1 MKKSIKYSKI
11 LTIVC
16 IVVSFCFGIK
26 TEAAEKTGT
35 RIHFISLN
43 GVTDAILLE
52 SDGHFGMV
60 DSGEDW
66 DYPNSEQYPLREGI
80 TINEGY
86 EQQVIHYL
94 RTMGVKK
101 LDFYIATHSHSDHI
115 GSGDEILNH
124 FPVDRL
130 YIDRYDDSYMLDSHG
145 KDPQDPYYYPQANEN
160 YLWDNQYVYDCLIKA
175 ANDNN
180 VKIITDLDL
189 DENAQYRRFQ
199 MGQMD
204 ISIMNYE
211 RERDANGNIIPVQS
225 ENDNAL
231 VVKVNAYGKNALLTS
246 DIDPKNGD
254 TKKVAD
260 QLVEELWNDEGLKE
274 KEAKKIEK
282 KNYDFEY
289 NMSSN
294 YEEYNVFVPDE
305 RQIEENIED
314 ESQPNL
320 GKKIQI
326 DLMKMVHHGVD
337 YNNTTYFLTSLNP
350 KTVVITGPQSFFNDR
365 MKQCLSGTKVYST
378 MTDSAAIVAEFSK
391 SGIDTKYNKII
402 SGTEEIDGE
411 TYWFDENGRSIT
423 GWKYFDNA
431 WHYYN
436 EKGILE
442 TGWQTI
448 NGSLYYMNSAG
459 IMLTGWQ
466 YIDGMWYYF
475 HWSGPMQTGWQ
486 YINNTW
492 YFMNVTGAMQTGW
505 QLVGGNWFYMDGLG
519 AMQTGWQYIGGNWYY
534 MDGSGAMKTGWQY
547 IGGNWY
553 YMDSSGVMKTGW
565 QYIGGNWYYMD
576 GSGAMKTG
584 WQYLSNTW
592 YYCENSGRMVSD
604 SWYWVG
610 NYCYYFKDS
619 GRMAANTWIGD
630 WYVDGSGAWIP
641 GMTKPKN
648 EWIYQSGRWWYR
660 HADGSYT
667 RDGWER
673 IGNTQYYFDGSGWM
687 ITGWK
692 YSEGIWYYM
701 NDSGAMISNCWYW
714 IGTNCY
720 YFNENGEMAAD
731 AWIGDW
737 YVDGS
742 GAWIPE
748 KVYNK

>member
-1 MKKSIKYSKI
+1 
-11 LTIVC
+11 
-16 IVVSFCFGIK
+16 
-26 TEAAEKTGT
+26 
-35 RIHFISLN
+35 
-43 GVTDAILLE
+43 
-52 SDGHFGMV
+52 
-60 DSGEDW
+60 
-66 DYPNSEQYPLREGI
+66 
-80 TINEGY
+80 
-86 EQQVIHYL
+86 
-94 RTMGVKK
+94 
-101 LDFYIATHSHSDHI
+101 
-115 GSGDEILNH
+115 
-124 FPVDRL
+124 
-130 YIDRYDDSYMLDSHG
+130 
-145 KDPQDPYYYPQANEN
+145 
-160 YLWDNQYVYDCLIKA
+160 
-175 ANDNN
+175 
-180 VKIITDLDL
+180 
-189 DENAQYRRFQ
+189 
-199 MGQMD
+199 
-204 ISIMNYE
+204 
-211 RERDANGNIIPVQS
+211 
-225 ENDNAL
+225 
-231 VVKVNAYGKNALLTS
+231 
-246 DIDPKNGD
+246 
-254 TKKVAD
+254 
-260 QLVEELWNDEGLKE
+260 
-274 KEAKKIEK
+274 
-282 KNYDFEY
+282 
-289 NMSSN
+289 MSSN

-305 RQIEENIED
+305 RQVEENIED

-350 KTVVITGPQSFFNDR
+350 KTVVITGPQSFFNNR

-448 NGSLYYMNSAG
+448 NGSLYYMNPAG

-466 YIDGMWYYF
+466 YIDGIWYYF

-486 YINNTW
+486 YINSAW
-492 YFMNVTGAMQTGW
+492 YLLDATGAMQTGW
-505 QLVGGNWFYMDGLG
+505 QLVGGNWFYMEGSG
-519 AMQTGWQYIGGNWYY
+519 AMATGWRYIAGSWYY
-534 MDGSGAMKTGWQY
+534 MDDSGARV
-547 IGGNWY
+547 N
-553 YMDSSGVMKTGW
+553 
-565 QYIGGNWYYMD
+565 N
-576 GSGAMKTG
+576 
-584 WQYLSNTW
+584 
-592 YYCENSGRMVSD
+592 C
-604 SWYWVG
+604 WYWVG
-610 NYCYYFKDS
+610 TNCYYFNEN
-619 GRMAANTWIGD
+619 GEMVANTWIGD

-641 GMTKPKN
+641 GKIKPKN

-748 KVYNK
+748 KVYDK

>member
-16 IVVSFCFGIK
+16 IVISFCFVMK

-43 GVTDAILLE
+43 GATDAILLE

-80 TINEGY
+80 TTNEGY

-115 GSGDEILNH
+115 GSGDEIMNH

-130 YIDRYDDSYMLDSHG
+130 YINRYDDSYMLDSHG

-305 RQIEENIED
+305 RQVEENIED

-326 DLMKMVHHGVD
+326 DLMKMVHHG
-337 YNNTTYFLTSLNP
+337 
-350 KTVVITGPQSFFNDR
+350 
-365 MKQCLSGTKVYST
+365 
-378 MTDSAAIVAEFSK
+378 
-391 SGIDTKYNKII
+391 
-402 SGTEEIDGE
+402 
-411 TYWFDENGRSIT
+411 
-423 GWKYFDNA
+423 
-431 WHYYN
+431 
-436 EKGILE
+436 
-442 TGWQTI
+442 
-448 NGSLYYMNSAG
+448 
-459 IMLTGWQ
+459 
-466 YIDGMWYYF
+466 
-475 HWSGPMQTGWQ
+475 
-486 YINNTW
+486 
-492 YFMNVTGAMQTGW
+492 
-505 QLVGGNWFYMDGLG
+505 GGL
-519 AMQTGWQYIGGNWYY
+519 
-534 MDGSGAMKTGWQY
+534 
-547 IGGNWY
+547 
-553 YMDSSGVMKTGW
+553 
-565 QYIGGNWYYMD
+565 
-576 GSGAMKTG
+576 
-584 WQYLSNTW
+584 
-592 YYCENSGRMVSD
+592 
-604 SWYWVG
+604 
-610 NYCYYFKDS
+610 
-619 GRMAANTWIGD
+619 
-630 WYVDGSGAWIP
+630 
-641 GMTKPKN
+641 
-648 EWIYQSGRWWYR
+648 
-660 HADGSYT
+660 
-667 RDGWER
+667 
-673 IGNTQYYFDGSGWM
+673 
-687 ITGWK
+687 
-692 YSEGIWYYM
+692 
-701 NDSGAMISNCWYW
+701 
-714 IGTNCY
+714 
-720 YFNENGEMAAD
+720 
-731 AWIGDW
+731 
-737 YVDGS
+737 
-742 GAWIPE
+742 
-748 KVYNK
+748 

>member
-1 MKKSIKYSKI
+1 M
-11 LTIVC
+11 
-16 IVVSFCFGIK
+16 
-26 TEAAEKTGT
+26 
-35 RIHFISLN
+35 
-43 GVTDAILLE
+43 
-52 SDGHFGMV
+52 
-60 DSGEDW
+60 
-66 DYPNSEQYPLREGI
+66 
-80 TINEGY
+80 
-86 EQQVIHYL
+86 
-94 RTMGVKK
+94 
-101 LDFYIATHSHSDHI
+101 
-115 GSGDEILNH
+115 
-124 FPVDRL
+124 
-130 YIDRYDDSYMLDSHG
+130 
-145 KDPQDPYYYPQANEN
+145 
-160 YLWDNQYVYDCLIKA
+160 
-175 ANDNN
+175 
-180 VKIITDLDL
+180 
-189 DENAQYRRFQ
+189 
-199 MGQMD
+199 
-204 ISIMNYE
+204 
-211 RERDANGNIIPVQS
+211 
-225 ENDNAL
+225 
-231 VVKVNAYGKNALLTS
+231 
-246 DIDPKNGD
+246 
-254 TKKVAD
+254 AD

-305 RQIEENIED
+305 RQVEENIED

-350 KTVVITGPQSFFNDR
+350 KTVVITGPQSFFNNR

-442 TGWQTI
+442 TGWKTI
-448 NGSLYYMNSAG
+448 NGSLYYMNPAG
-459 IMLTGWQ
+459 IMLTGWK
-466 YIDGMWYYF
+466 YIDGIWYYF

-486 YINNTW
+486 YINSAW
-492 YFMNVTGAMQTGW
+492 YLLDATGAMQTGW
-505 QLVGGNWFYMDGLG
+505 QLVGGNWFYMEGSG
-519 AMQTGWQYIGGNWYY
+519 AMATGWRYIAGSWYY
-534 MDGSGAMKTGWQY
+534 MDDSGARV
-547 IGGNWY
+547 N
-553 YMDSSGVMKTGW
+553 
-565 QYIGGNWYYMD
+565 N
-576 GSGAMKTG
+576 
-584 WQYLSNTW
+584 
-592 YYCENSGRMVSD
+592 C
-604 SWYWVG
+604 WYWVG
-610 NYCYYFKDS
+610 TNCYYFNEN
-619 GRMAANTWIGD
+619 GEMVANTWIGD
-630 WYVDGSGAWIP
+630 WYVDESGAWIP
-641 GMTKPKN
+641 GKIKPKN

-748 KVYNK
+748 KVYDK

>member
-1 MKKSIKYSKI
+1 M
-11 LTIVC
+11 
-16 IVVSFCFGIK
+16 
-26 TEAAEKTGT
+26 
-35 RIHFISLN
+35 N

-115 GSGDEILNH
+115 GSGDEIMNY

-145 KDPQDPYYYPQANEN
+145 KDAQDPYYYLQANEN

-180 VKIITDLDL
+180 VKTITDLDL
-189 DENAQYRRFQ
+189 D
-199 MGQMD
+199 
-204 ISIMNYE
+204 
-211 RERDANGNIIPVQS
+211 

-254 TKKVAD
+254 TKEVAD

-305 RQIEENIED
+305 RQVEENIED

-365 MKQCLSGTKVYST
+365 MKQCLSGTEVYST

-411 TYWFDENGRSIT
+411 TYWFDEKGRSIT

-466 YIDGMWYYF
+466 YIDG
-475 HWSGPMQTGWQ
+475 S
-486 YINNTW
+486 
-492 YFMNVTGAMQTGW
+492 
-505 QLVGGNWFYMDGLG
+505 
-519 AMQTGWQYIGGNWYY
+519 WYY
-534 MDGSGAMKTGWQY
+534 MD
-547 IGGNWY
+547 
-553 YMDSSGVMKTGW
+553 
-565 QYIGGNWYYMD
+565 
-576 GSGAMKTG
+576 
-584 WQYLSNTW
+584 
-592 YYCENSGRMVSD
+592 
-604 SWYWVG
+604 
-610 NYCYYFKDS
+610 
-619 GRMAANTWIGD
+619 
-630 WYVDGSGAWIP
+630 
-641 GMTKPKN
+641 
-648 EWIYQSGRWWYR
+648 
-660 HADGSYT
+660 
-667 RDGWER
+667 
-673 IGNTQYYFDGSGWM
+673 
-687 ITGWK
+687 
-692 YSEGIWYYM
+692 
-701 NDSGAMISNCWYW
+701 DSGARVNNCWYW
-714 IGTNCY
+714 VGTNCY

-748 KVYNK
+748 KVYDK